1 MAVYKRGTVF
11 WCKMRVNFVSA
22 GARPTM
28 LRMSL
33 RTSSP
38 SQARRRAQ
46 ALELVRNAMMEQLP
60 ILRRQIKPDDLPAL
74 FKRAFERELDRTIL
88 AQISDP
94 GRADEHRNVNLHYAR
109 YFTLLA
115 EKPYLLDGSF
125 ESFEDLRAMG
135 LSEADADAL
144 SILAQRHRHQ
154 PAVST
159 GHLAD
164 DLRELGVEPTQSNM
178 KVSARVAAA
187 AYREANIKACEG
199 LDQPIG
205 DGEIWALPPQLRK
218 LSEQGAQA
226 NTQSIIQPTPSAR
239 PEEASPLPQPPRCA
253 PSPCPSPHV
262 GKKQAPLISEL
273 AKSALE
279 KRIEEGSWRRERR
292 RDVEA
297 AVALFIAANGDV
309 RIDEI
314 SQSHLIA
321 MKDLFPRLPRE
332 YGRERNDQNGNKVRE
347 TIAEAL
353 VRGDKLLAEWKRDP
367 VVADANELPYVGL
380 ALVTQKKHLT
390 WISALFT
397 YIEGIDPA
405 LAPTGLNFTAVRK
418 ACSQPPYQGNRHS
431 IKKGKKKNSNRLPW
445 RNGEI
450 SELFQAPVWQGC
462 HGLFDKLVEGE
473 EIYHDGDYF
482 ALPLITTTKSRSNEI
497 CGLAVDDIFLDCKT
511 PFIWIRPNA
520 LRGLKNDQSK
530 RTVPIASRILELGFG
545 EYVEA
550 MRMAGHKALF
560 PEYHH
565 PTMKFETVF
574 RKNLFDPLR
583 TYCFPNGT
591 SRKRGRKDVDAQ
603 SIRTFGIDE
612 TEAHYGRTW
621 DPAFDEKHRRGLS
634 GHEQKGT
641 DGKIYEDDF
650 EPHELLPQVEFLA
663 SFLPPIPKR
672 PLNIRPP
679 EYQKFGKPRG
689 RKKKITAA

>member
-1 MAVYKRGTVF
+1 
-11 WCKMRVNFVSA
+11 
-22 GARPTM
+22 
-28 LRMSL
+28 L
-33 RTSSP
+33 
-38 SQARRRAQ
+38 Q
-46 ALELVRNAMMEQLP
+46 
-60 ILRRQIKPDDLPAL
+60 
-74 FKRAFERELDRTIL
+74 
-88 AQISDP
+88 
-94 GRADEHRNVNLHYAR
+94 
-109 YFTLLA
+109 
-115 EKPYLLDGSF
+115 
-125 ESFEDLRAMG
+125 
-135 LSEADADAL
+135 
-144 SILAQRHRHQ
+144 
-154 PAVST
+154 
-159 GHLAD
+159 
-164 DLRELGVEPTQSNM
+164 
-178 KVSARVAAA
+178 
-187 AYREANIKACEG
+187 
-199 LDQPIG
+199 
-205 DGEIWALPPQLRK
+205 K

-226 NTQSIIQPTPSAR
+226 KTQSIIQPTPIAR
-239 PEEASPLPQPPRCA
+239 PEEASTLPHPPLCA
-253 PSPCPSPHV
+253 PSPCPSPQA
-262 GKKQAPLISEL
+262 GKKHAPLISEL

-297 AVALFIAANGDV
+297 AIALFIAANGDV

-314 SQSHLIA
+314 SQCHLIA

-380 ALVTQKKHLT
+380 SLVTQKKHLT
-390 WISALFT
+390 WISSLFT
-397 YIEGIDPA
+397 YIAGIDPA

-418 ACSQPPYQGNRHS
+418 ACAQPPYQGNRHS

-497 CGLAVDDIFLDCKT
+497 CGLAVDDIFLDCKD
-511 PFIWIRPNA
+511 PYIWIRPNA
-520 LRGLKNDQSK
+520 LRGLKNDQSERK
-530 RTVPIASRILELGFG
+530 VPIASRILELGFG

-560 PEYHH
+560 PEYLH
-565 PTMKFETVF
+565 PTMNFETVF

-583 TYCFPNGT
+583 SYCFPNGT
-591 SRKRGRKDVDAQ
+591 SRKRGRKDVDVQ
-603 SIRTFGIDE
+603 SIRKFGMDE
-612 TEAHYGRTW
+612 TEAHYEKTR
-621 DPAFDEKHRRGLS
+621 DPAFDEKHRRGLG

-641 DGKIYEDDF
+641 DGKIYETDF

-663 SFLPPIPKR
+663 SFLPPIPTR
-672 PLNIRPP
+672 PLNLRPP
-679 EYQKFGKPRG
+679 EFQKFGKPRG
-689 RKKKITAA
+689 RRKKLK

>member
-1 MAVYKRGTVF
+1 
-11 WCKMRVNFVSA
+11 
-22 GARPTM
+22 
-28 LRMSL
+28 
-33 RTSSP
+33 
-38 SQARRRAQ
+38 
-46 ALELVRNAMMEQLP
+46 MMEQLP
-60 ILRRQIKPDDLPAL
+60 ILRRQIRPDDLPAL

-115 EKPYLLDGSF
+115 EKPYLLDGSL

-135 LSEADADAL
+135 LSEAHADAL

-154 PAVST
+154 PPVSSRYI
-159 GHLAD
+159 AD
-164 DLRELGVEPTQSNM
+164 DLRELGVEPTQSNL

-187 AYREANIKACEG
+187 AYREASIASCEELG
-199 LDQPIG
+199 MPMRSD
-205 DGEIWALPPQLRK
+205 EIWPLPPPLQKFADQIAEPRAH
-218 LSEQGAQA
+218 SV
-226 NTQSIIQPTPSAR
+226 SA
-239 PEEASPLPQPPRCA
+239 PLPVPEHFPPA
-253 PSPCPSPHV
+253 PVVQIAGSMPASSNPPQASAPPS
-262 GKKQAPLISEL
+262 PLISEL
-273 AKSALE
+273 AQTALA
-279 KRIEEGSWRRERR
+279 KRIEEGTWRRERR
-292 RDVEA
+292 RDIEA

-309 RIDEI
+309 RINEI
-314 SQSHLIA
+314 TQTHLIA
-321 MKDLFPRLPRE
+321 MKDLFLRLPRE
-332 YGRERNDQNGNKVRE
+332 YGRERNDENGNKVRE

-353 VRGDKLLAEWKRDP
+353 VRGDKLLAEWRRDP
-367 VVADANELPYVGL
+367 VVADANGLPYVGL
-380 ALVTQKKHLT
+380 SLVTQKKHLT

-397 YIEGIDPA
+397 YIQGIAPA
-405 LAPTGLNFTAVRK
+405 LAPNGLNFKAVRK
-418 ACSQPPYQGNRHS
+418 ACAQPPHQGDRHS
-431 IKKGKKKNSNRLPW
+431 IKKSKKKNSNRLPW
-445 RNGEI
+445 RPTDI
-450 SELFQAPVWQGC
+450 SRLFQAPVWQGC
-462 HGLFDKLVEGE
+462 RGLFDKLVEGD

-520 LRGLKNDQSK
+520 LRDLKNDQSE
-530 RTVPIASRILELGFG
+530 RRVPIASRILELGFG
-545 EYVEA
+545 EFVEA
-550 MRMAGHKALF
+550 MRIAGHKALF

-574 RKNLFDPLR
+574 RKNLFNPLR

-621 DPAFDEKHRRGLS
+621 DPAFDEKHRRGLG

-679 EYQKFGKPRG
+679 EFQKFGKPRG
-689 RKKKITAA
+689 RRKKLK